1 MYGFHSVEQ
10 EIGTRQRISQALR
23 NFKTLLDVA
32 VYFKHHHILLQQ
44 LEMFQRRVTVWSLLF
59 LGKCF
64 DQQLWLLYLLTT
76 YWYYWSKH
84 TKSSVSKLKKKTQAT
99 PYFTQ
104 TVQHVKSPQWFQ
116 TVIKKNM
123 ESEEKSTL
131 QQLSHWVLQAYML
144 TYLLQVRVIRTEYLI
159 INLICQQCV
168 CFHVFYWFRDW
179 KHFPVETYN
188 TE

>member
-10 EIGTRQRISQALR
+10 EIGTRQRISQALI

-32 VYFKHHHILLQQ
+32 VYFKHHHNYITATVRNVSASSNGFKFTFSWQILRPATLTVISLNTLLILLKQAHKI
-44 LEMFQRRVTVWSLLF
+44 
-59 LGKCF
+59 KCF
-64 DQQLWLLYLLTT
+64 QVKEKNT
-76 YWYYWSKH
+76 SH
-84 TKSSVSKLKKKTQAT
+84 SI
-99 PYFTQ
+99 F

-116 TVIKKNM
+116 TVIKKNQ

-144 TYLLQVRVIRTEYLI
+144 TYLLQFRVTRAEYLI

-168 CFHVFYWFRDW
+168 CFHVFNWFRDW